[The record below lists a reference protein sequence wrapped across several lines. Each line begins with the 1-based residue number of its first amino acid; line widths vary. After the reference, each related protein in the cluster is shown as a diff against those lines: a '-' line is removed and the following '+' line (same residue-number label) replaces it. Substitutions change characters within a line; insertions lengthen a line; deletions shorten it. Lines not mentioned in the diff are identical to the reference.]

1 MQVKELDFVDAARA
15 LGSRPMRVAWRHVG
29 PNVISPLVIQASV
42 YFSEMILAEAALS
55 FLGLGAPPPTPSWGN
70 ILSEGREFMRLA
82 PWISIF
88 PGLFILFSVLGVNL
102 LGDGMRDTLDPRK
115 G

>member
-1 MQVKELDFVDAARA
+1 
-15 LGSRPMRVAWRHVG
+15 
-29 PNVISPLVIQASV
+29 
-42 YFSEMILAEAALS
+42 
-55 FLGLGAPPPTPSWGN
+55 
-70 ILSEGREFMRLA
+70 MRLA